1 MMHPEDIF
9 GPPMAAPESAA
20 MRRLRFAFIALA
32 TLTAAGVAMIGML
45 ADVCGR
51 PGAGGLLAL
60 LVIVTALVGMV
71 WLRTKTWRDDRW
83 ILSRCF
89 DAEGADQ

>member
-1 MMHPEDIF
+1 MMRPEDIF
-9 GPPMAAPESAA
+9 GPPMAAPESGA

-32 TLTAAGVAMIGML
+32 TLTAAGIAMIGML
-45 ADVCGR
+45 ADVFGR

-71 WLRTKTWRDDRW
+71 WLRTKTRRDDRW